1 MKSWQALQASHR
13 LEGPPYLRRNF
24 NHRFMTLE
32 HGWANAARHACT
44 GRMIDNLVGGFSR
57 PYNST
62 AAQDGLTENNK
73 MSLSEVMVKEVRA
86 LNLGGS
92 DRQTGRDCICI

>member
-1 MKSWQALQASHR
+1 MQASHR
-13 LEGPPYLRRNF
+13 LEGPFYLRRNF
-24 NHRFMTLE
+24 NHRFMVLE

-44 GRMIDNLVGGFSR
+44 GMMIDKLVGGFSR

-62 AAQDGLTENNK
+62 AAQDGLTEGNI
-73 MSLSEVMVKEVRA
+73 MSLSEVMAKEVRA

-92 DRQTGRDCICI
+92 DRQLGRVCICI

>member
-1 MKSWQALQASHR
+1 MESWQALQASHR

-32 HGWANAARHACT
+32 HVWANQARHACSAM
-44 GRMIDNLVGGFSR
+44 MINELVGGFSR

-62 AAQDGLTENNK
+62 AAQNGLTEGNR
-73 MSLSEVMVKEVRA
+73 MSLSEVMAKEVRA

-92 DRQTGRDCICI
+92 DRQMGRVCICI